1 LQKKLIAIT
10 GRPGIGKTTLA
21 QTIASEL
28 VNMGCSVG
36 GFTTP
41 ELREGGVRRGFLVKS
56 VDGLR
61 SVPLASVTPAP
72 QSLRVGRYY
81 IDPGAEGKVLSIL
94 EDSIK
99 SSDIIIID
107 EVGPM
112 ELSLRSLSQALTK
125 LIMQPPKP
133 LIVTFHYRLRD
144 RSPELFSALTQGM
157 LIRLDEN
164 NRNEYIRR
172 APELARWLASEAC
185 SNKGRK
191 GAAVHT

>member
-1 LQKKLIAIT
+1 
-10 GRPGIGKTTLA
+10 
-21 QTIASEL
+21 
-28 VNMGCSVG
+28 MGCSLG

-56 VDGLR
+56 VDGSR
-61 SVPLASVTPAP
+61 SVLLASVTPAP
-72 QSLRVGRYY
+72 QGLRVGRYY
-81 IDPGAEGKVLSIL
+81 VDPAAEGKVLSIL

-144 RSPELFSALTQGM
+144 RFPELFSALTQGI

-172 APELARWLASEAC
+172 APELARWLANEAC
-185 SNKGRK
+185 SDKGRK